1 MAGSILGADQ
11 IRKVN
16 ESYPRIV
23 AHIRDLFSKD
33 QTPAGLMR
41 MHFLTEYLDTTELAT
56 VFAGLPFLSPA
67 EKRALV
73 RAAIFDV
80 LMGRQTLV
88 AVDPAMPGKDTTV
101 VAEVT
106 PSLGDQAQAHYDK
119 EMKTFTPARLVATVN
134 TTAAFQGDRPADPPA
149 PAPVE
154 QSVHTP
160 NVGSRLAK
168 GAEQAKA
175 EQLKRD
181 SAAKEIRKDGK

>member
-11 IRKVN
+11 VRKVN

-23 AHIRDLFSKD
+23 AHIRDLFTKD

-56 VFAGLPFLSPA
+56 VFAGLPYLSPA

-80 LMGRQTLV
+80 LMGRVEGVTVTADPLV
-88 AVDPAMPGKDTTV
+88 NDRK
-101 VAEVT
+101 

-149 PAPVE
+149 PAPTE
-154 QSVHTP
+154 QTVHTP